1 MHVPYVT
8 TFVVSEQA
16 EKLSPLLMETLQEK
30 LEAMGANCVSLHW
43 LEPGRACDIYHG
55 EMPPQPALRA
65 LDAQLQIEC
74 DRVSQSTQHRQ
85 KKLLVSDMD
94 STMIHQE
101 CIDELADYMGIK
113 PKVAAI
119 TERAMNGEL
128 EFKAALRERVGLLK
142 GLPKTALQEVYTSR
156 ITAMEGAQMLVRTMK
171 KHGAY
176 GLLVSGGFTFFTQ
189 RVRMMLGFD
198 EDQSNQLLWDGDA
211 LSGKVA
217 EPILDKESKLQSL
230 LAACAKLEID
240 TQQAMAVGDGANDL
254 PMLQAAGL
262 GVAYRA
268 KPVVQAAA
276 SAAITHGDLSALLYV
291 QGYAKDQWVCG

>member
-8 TFVVSEQA
+8 TFLVSEQA
-16 EKLSPLLMETLQEK
+16 EKLTPFLMESLQEK
-30 LEAMGANCVSLHW
+30 LQGMGAQCVNLHW
-43 LEPGRACDIYHG
+43 LEEGRACDIYHG
-55 EMPPQPALRA
+55 ELPPAEALRA
-65 LDAQLQIEC
+65 LDMQLQISC
-74 DRVSQSTQHRQ
+74 DRVTQATRHRQ
-85 KKLLVSDMD
+85 KKLLISDMD

-101 CIDELADYMGIK
+101 CIDELADYLGIK

-128 EFKAALRERVGLLK
+128 DFKDALRERVALLK
-142 GLPKTALQEVYTSR
+142 GLPKDALQEVYTGR
-156 ITAMEGAQMLVRTMK
+156 ITAMEGAQTLVRTMK

-176 GLLVSGGFTFFTQ
+176 CLLVSGGFTFFTQ

-198 EDQSNQLLWDGDA
+198 EDQSNQLDWDGEA
-211 LSGKVA
+211 LSGNVI

-230 LAACAKLEID
+230 QLACTRLGIEPA
-240 TQQAMAVGDGANDL
+240 QALAVGDGANDL

-262 GVAYRA
+262 GVAYHA

-276 SAAITHGDLSALLYV
+276 QAAITHNDLSALLYL
-291 QGYAKDQWVCG
+291 QGYTKEQWA